1 MMRKS
6 DLHENRS
13 RRSATLPGVS
23 RRSRRSATL
32 PRALCALLLACA
44 ACAAHGVTNV
54 VHDAARDL
62 VLNSANKAVYT
73 NFYGGVWSFMRAS
86 SYTGARTL
94 MPGVRY
100 RTDTETDASGG
111 NFNPPRD
118 NLPIYWERGPA
129 KGNASPCFSVNPS
142 PWPDTKTF
150 MRGAD
155 YPAIQP
161 GELSCHPGNTTDA
174 GNQCVVL
181 RFTVPRAGTYAVTAK
196 AWNRNTGWTAVA
208 LLVNGTAA
216 SPRKA
221 WKSPATAVVTNDFSL
236 AAATYAAG
244 DTIEL
249 TVDGNGTYN
258 SNATGLE
265 FKIAEEVE
273 AVYDASSAFLA
284 NRLSENPTNPYSDT
298 FGTWT
303 AYCTTNY
310 SGTFSPATAL
320 REKLNSM
327 KYTRVT
333 QGNVLAGLARYNG
346 LPYLIANVSG
356 RMAAETNS
364 AGLVT
369 TATGRAFLPGELD
382 IFPQNG
388 YGSSTILEVCPTEDG
403 IYDVGLAVRDM
414 FYGAALNSLESGG
427 ANVWLLQGDKVL
439 AKKYISVERGAP
451 YSSSDTIFFSDVRI
465 MPQIPLAVAVDN
477 YNSDNNSDGVGT
489 HWAFIRKRAFSATY
503 DANAAMKV
511 NMTSASPSNPF
522 THNGAT
528 WTAGL
533 CAGGWR
539 GAFTVYPTHQTGL
552 YGGTADGWGETTGTS
567 PFIRVNTAGRT
578 ITATEANSVCDVG
591 IDALMG
597 HPKGDSS
604 ATALR
609 FTVPAD
615 GIYTA
620 TIWAKDHAH
629 IANTSYLEPNDTGVD
644 VHLIAG
650 SRHAAQEIINIHP
663 LARRPVSCELTGDR
677 LYLKAGETVTFAIG
691 SNGAYQWDLT
701 SFYAWLDPEVDAA
714 ALQRV
719 NVDLNGAASG
729 ETAATFAGAGRV
741 GFAGETWNGV
751 AAADG
756 VAAVESRALY
766 ASDGT
771 TRTGAQLAIQRGEDG
786 IAASA
791 ANLATDTAAGALF
804 ADGVVSTNSADAYS
818 FTLTGLLPNTAY
830 ECYFY
835 SRALTNAPPATSAS
849 VVRGTFTAGGA
860 TATSEKTW
868 FADSFGDY
876 ARLDVRSN
884 ADGEITGTFHSASAT
899 GSAFWCGLQ
908 VLGPGFA
915 PYVPKGAVIIIR

>member
-1 MMRKS
+1 MK
-6 DLHENRS
+6 LCVVT
-13 RRSATLPGVS
+13 AGT
-23 RRSRRSATL
+23 
-32 PRALCALLLACA
+32 ALCLVLALFPNSAF
-44 ACAAHGVTNV
+44 AAHGVTNI

-62 VLNSANKAVYT
+62 VLNTDSKAVYT
-73 NFYGGVWSFMRAS
+73 NLYGGVWSFMRAS
-86 SYTGARTL
+86 SYAGTVARTL
-94 MPGVRY
+94 MPSVRS
-100 RTDTETDASGG
+100 RPGTETDASGA
-111 NFNPPRD
+111 NFKPQRD
-118 NLPIYWERGPA
+118 NLHIFWERGPA
-129 KGNASPCFSVNPS
+129 KASASSPCFCVNPS
-142 PWPDTKTF
+142 PWPDTNTF

-161 GELSCHPGNTTDA
+161 GEISCHPGDTTDA
-174 GNQCVVL
+174 GNQCAVL

-196 AWNRNTGWTAVA
+196 AWNRNQGWTAVA
-208 LLVNGTAA
+208 LLVNGTER
-216 SPRKA
+216 SPRRV
-221 WKSPATAVVTNDFSL
+221 WKSPATAVATNDFSL

-244 DTIEL
+244 DVIEL
-249 TVDGNGTYN
+249 TVDGDNTYN
-258 SNATGLE
+258 SNATGFE

-284 NRLSENPTNPYSDT
+284 NRLSENPANPYSDA

-310 SGTFSPATAL
+310 TGAFSPATAL
-320 REKLNSM
+320 REKLNSV

-333 QGNVLAGLARYNG
+333 QGDVLAGLAWYG
-346 LPYLIANVSG
+346 TIPYITANFSG
-356 RMAAETNS
+356 AMAVETNS
-364 AGLVT
+364 AGL
-369 TATGRAFLPGELD
+369 ATSARCRAFLPGELN
-382 IFPQNG
+382 IFPG
-388 YGSSTILEVCPTEDG
+388 GGGGASTILEVLPAEDG

-414 FYGAALNSLESGG
+414 LYGASSADGG

-439 AKKYISVERGAP
+439 AKRYISVERGAP
-451 YSSSDTIFFSDVRI
+451 YSSSDTIFFQDVRL

-477 YNSDNNSDGVGT
+477 YNGENNSDGVGT
-489 HWAFIRKRAFSATY
+489 HWTFIRKRAFSATY
-503 DANAAMKV
+503 DANAAMKA

-522 THNGAT
+522 THNGVM

-539 GAFTVYPTHQTGL
+539 GAFTPYAMRQTGQC
-552 YGGTADGWGETTGTS
+552 GGTADGWGETAGTS
-567 PFIRVNTAGRT
+567 PFIRMNTSGRT
-578 ITATEANSVCDVG
+578 ITATEAGSNFAVG
-591 IDALMG
+591 TDALMG
-597 HPKGDSS
+597 HPKSDNS

-609 FTVPAD
+609 FTAPSD

-629 IANTSYLEPNDTGVD
+629 QSNPDPTAYDTGVD

-650 SRHAAQEIINIHP
+650 GRHAAQEIINVHP
-663 LARRPVSCELTGDR
+663 NAHRPVSCQLTGDR

-691 SNGAYQWDLT
+691 ANGAYYSDLT
-701 SFYAWLDPEVDAA
+701 SFYAWLDPDAEA
-714 ALQRV
+714 EGLQRV
-719 NVDLNGAASG
+719 NIDLNGAASG
-729 ETAATFAGAGRV
+729 ETASTFAGAGRV
-741 GFAGETWNGV
+741 GFTGEKWNGV

-756 VAAVESRALY
+756 AAAVESRALY
-766 ASDGT
+766 ASDGA
-771 TRTGAQLAIQRGEDG
+771 TRTGAQLAIRRGEDV

-804 ADGVVSTNSADAYS
+804 ADGVVSANSSDAYT
-818 FTLTGLLPNTAY
+818 FTLTGLLPNTDY

-835 SRALTNAPPATSAS
+835 SRALTGAPPATSAS

-876 ARLDVRSN
+876 ARLDVRSDAN
-884 ADGEITGTFHSASAT
+884 GEITGTFRSASAT
-899 GSAFWCGLQ
+899 GAAFWCGLQ

-915 PYVPKGAVIIIR
+915 PYVPKGTVIIIR

>member
-1 MMRKS
+1 M
-6 DLHENRS
+6 
-13 RRSATLPGVS
+13 ATGKKMLFG
-23 RRSRRSATL
+23 
-32 PRALCALLLACA
+32 ALLTACA
-44 ACAAHGVTNV
+44 CSGYGTTNI

-62 VLNSANKAVYT
+62 VLNTANKAVYT

-129 KGNASPCFSVNPS
+129 KGNSSPCFSVNPS

-150 MRGAD
+150 MRGTD

-208 LLVNGTAA
+208 LLVNGTVKSA
-216 SPRKA
+216 RQA

-244 DTIEL
+244 DAIEL
-249 TVDGNGTYN
+249 TVDGNNTYN
-258 SNATGLE
+258 SNATGLDFRITE
-265 FKIAEEVE
+265 AVE

-284 NRLSENPTNPYSDT
+284 NRLSENPTNPYSDA

-327 KYTRVT
+327 KYTRVA
-333 QGNVLAGLARYNG
+333 QGNVLAGLARNNG

-388 YGSSTILEVCPTEDG
+388 YGSSTILEVCPTEG
-403 IYDVGLAVRDM
+403 GVFDVGLAVRDM
-414 FYGAALNSLESGG
+414 FYGMGGASGG
-427 ANVWLLQGDKVL
+427 ATVWLLQGDKVL
-439 AKKYISVERGAP
+439 AKRYISVEMGAP
-451 YSSSDTIFFSDVRI
+451 FSSSDSIFFSDVRL

-477 YNSDNNSDGVGT
+477 YNADNNSDGVGT
-489 HWAFIRKRAFSATY
+489 HWAFIRKRDFSATY
-503 DANAAMKV
+503 DANVAMKA
-511 NMTSASPSNPF
+511 NMASASPSNPF

-539 GAFTVYPTHQTGL
+539 GAFTVYPTHQTGI
-552 YGGTADGWGETTGTS
+552 YGGTTEGWGETTDTS

-741 GFAGETWNGV
+741 GFAGERWNGF
-751 AAADG
+751 
-756 VAAVESRALY
+756 AVEDGAAGCESKQLY
-766 ASDGT
+766 AASG
-771 TRTGAQLAIQRGEDG
+771 TRTGVTLALAKTDD
-786 IAASA
+786 ALASSA
-791 ANLATDTAAGALF
+791 ANLATDTTAAALF
-804 ADGVVSTNSADAYS
+804 ADGVVSTNSADVNA
-818 FTLTGLLPNTAY
+818 FTLAGLLPNTKY
-830 ECYFY
+830 ELYFF
-835 SRALTNAPPATSAS
+835 SRALTTAPPATANSI
-849 VVRGTFTAGGA
+849 VRGTFAAGGV
-860 TATSEKTW
+860 TAVSDKTW
-868 FADSFGDY
+868 FADSYGDY
-876 ARLDVRSN
+876 ARIDAKSN
-884 ADGEITGTFHSASAT
+884 ADGEIVGTFRSASAEAE
-899 GSAFWCGLQ
+899 AFWCGLQ
-908 VLGPGFA
+908 IIGPGFA
-915 PYVPKGAVIIIR
+915 PYIPKGTAILFR

>member
-6 DLHENRS
+6 DLNEKRS
-13 RRSATLPGVS
+13 RRSATLPGVPS
-23 RRSRRSATL
+23 ATRATL
-32 PRALCALLLACA
+32 PRALCALLLVGM

-73 NFYGGVWSFMRAS
+73 NLYGGVWSFMRAS

-129 KGNASPCFSVNPS
+129 KGNSSPCFSVNPS

-208 LLVNGTAA
+208 LLVNGTVKSA
-216 SPRKA
+216 RQA

-244 DTIEL
+244 DVIEL
-249 TVDGNGTYN
+249 TVDGNNTYN
-258 SNATGLE
+258 SNATGLD
-265 FKIAEEVE
+265 FRIAEEVE

-284 NRLSENPTNPYSDT
+284 NRLSENPTNPYSDA

-303 AYCTTNY
+303 VYCTTNY

-320 REKLNSM
+320 RERLNTM
-327 KYTRVT
+327 KYTRVA
-333 QGNVLAGLARYNG
+333 QGNVLAGLARNNG

-369 TATGRAFLPGELD
+369 SATGRAFLPGELD
-382 IFPQNG
+382 IFPA
-388 YGSSTILEVCPTEDG
+388 YGDGCSTILEVLPTEDG
-403 IYDVGLAVRDM
+403 VYDVGLAVRDM
-414 FYGAALNSLESGG
+414 FYGAAMNSLENGG

-503 DANAAMKV
+503 DANAAMKA

-578 ITATEANSVCDVG
+578 ITVTEAGSDFAVG

-597 HPKGDSS
+597 HPKSDNS

-620 TIWAKDHAH
+620 TMWAKDHSH
-629 IANTSYLEPNDTGVD
+629 NIQTTHVDSNDTGVD

-650 SRHAAQEIINIHP
+650 SRHAAQAIIHAHSLAP
-663 LARRPVSCELTGDR
+663 LPVSCQLAGDR

-691 SNGAYQWDLT
+691 ANGSYYFDLT
-701 SFYAWLDPEVDAA
+701 SFYAWLDPDAEA
-714 ALQRV
+714 EGQQRV

-756 VAAVESRALY
+756 AAAVESRALY

-804 ADGVVSTNSADAYS
+804 ADGVVSTNSADAYA

-835 SRALTNAPPATSAS
+835 SRALTNAPPATAAS

-884 ADGEITGTFHSASAT
+884 ADGEIAGSFRSASAT

-908 VLGPGFA
+908 ILGPGFA

>member
-1 MMRKS
+1 M
-6 DLHENRS
+6 
-13 RRSATLPGVS
+13 ATGKKMLFG
-23 RRSRRSATL
+23 
-32 PRALCALLLACA
+32 ALLA
-44 ACAAHGVTNV
+44 ACACSVHGTTNI

-62 VLNSANKAVYT
+62 VLNTANKAVYT

-86 SYTGARTL
+86 SYTGERTL

-208 LLVNGTAA
+208 LLVNGTVKSA
-216 SPRKA
+216 RQA

-284 NRLSENPTNPYSDT
+284 NRLSENPTNPYSDA

-320 REKLNSM
+320 RGKLNSM
-327 KYTRVT
+327 KYTRVA
-333 QGNVLAGLARYNG
+333 QGNVLAGLARNNG

-356 RMAAETNS
+356 KMAAETNS
-364 AGLVT
+364 AGLAT
-369 TATGRAFLPGELD
+369 TATGRAFLPGELN

-388 YGSSTILEVCPTEDG
+388 YGRSTILEVCPTEG
-403 IYDVGLAVRDM
+403 GVFDVGLAVRDM
-414 FYGAALNSLESGG
+414 FYGMGGASGG

-439 AKKYISVERGAP
+439 AKKYISVEMGAP
-451 YSSSDTIFFSDVRI
+451 YSSSDTIFFSDVRL

-477 YNSDNNSDGVGT
+477 YNADNNSDGVGT

-503 DANAAMKV
+503 DANAAMKA

-552 YGGTADGWGETTGTS
+552 YGGTTEGWGETTGTS

-578 ITATEANSVCDVG
+578 ITATEVGSDFAVG

-597 HPKGDSS
+597 HPKSDNS

-620 TIWAKDHAH
+620 TMWAKDHAH

-691 SNGAYQWDLT
+691 ANGSYYFDLT

-756 VAAVESRALY
+756 AAAVESRALY

-884 ADGEITGTFHSASAT
+884 AEGEIAGTFRSASAT

-908 VLGPGFA
+908 VLGPGFG
-915 PYVPKGAVIIIR
+915 PYIPKGSTIIFR

>member
-62 VLNSANKAVYT
+62 VLNTANKAVYT

-86 SYTGARTL
+86 SYTGERTL

-208 LLVNGTAA
+208 LLVNGTVKSA
-216 SPRKA
+216 RQA

-244 DTIEL
+244 DVIEL
-249 TVDGNGTYN
+249 TVDGNNSYN
-258 SNATGLE
+258 SNATGLD
-265 FKIAEEVE
+265 FRIAEEVE

-284 NRLSENPTNPYSDT
+284 NRLSENPTNPYSDA

-303 AYCTTNY
+303 VYCTTNY

-327 KYTRVT
+327 KYTRVA
-333 QGNVLAGLARYNG
+333 QGNVLAGLARNNG

-388 YGSSTILEVCPTEDG
+388 YGSSTILEVCPTEG
-403 IYDVGLAVRDM
+403 GVFDVGLAVRDM
-414 FYGAALNSLESGG
+414 FYGMGGASGG

-439 AKKYISVERGAP
+439 AKKYISVEMGAP

-477 YNSDNNSDGVGT
+477 YNADNNSDGVGT

-503 DANAAMKV
+503 DANAAMKA

-539 GAFTVYPTHQTGL
+539 GAFTVYPTHQTGI
-552 YGGTADGWGETTGTS
+552 YGGTTEGWGETTDTS

-691 SNGAYQWDLT
+691 
-701 SFYAWLDPEVDAA
+701 
-714 ALQRV
+714 
-719 NVDLNGAASG
+719 
-729 ETAATFAGAGRV
+729 
-741 GFAGETWNGV
+741 
-751 AAADG
+751 
-756 VAAVESRALY
+756 
-766 ASDGT
+766 
-771 TRTGAQLAIQRGEDG
+771 GAQLAIQRGEDV

-804 ADGVVSTNSADAYS
+804 ADGVVSTNSADAYA
-818 FTLTGLLPNTAY
+818 FTLTGLLPNTDY

>member
-1 MMRKS
+1 MRAKT
-6 DLHENRS
+6 LLGLML
-13 RRSATLPGVS
+13 AT
-23 RRSRRSATL
+23 
-32 PRALCALLLACA
+32 CACSV
-44 ACAAHGVTNV
+44 HGVTNI

-62 VLNSANKAVYT
+62 VLNTANKAVYT

-208 LLVNGTAA
+208 LLVNGTVKSA
-216 SPRKA
+216 RQA

-244 DTIEL
+244 DVIEL
-249 TVDGNGTYN
+249 TVDGNNSYN
-258 SNATGLE
+258 SNATGLD
-265 FKIAEEVE
+265 FRIAEEVE

-284 NRLSENPTNPYSDT
+284 NRLSENPTNPYSDA

-303 AYCTTNY
+303 VYCTTNY

-320 REKLNSM
+320 RGKLNSM
-327 KYTRVT
+327 KYTRVA
-333 QGNVLAGLARYNG
+333 QGNVLAGLARNNG

-388 YGSSTILEVCPTEDG
+388 YGSSTILEVCPTEG
-403 IYDVGLAVRDM
+403 GVFDVGLAVRDM
-414 FYGAALNSLESGG
+414 FYGMGGASGG

-439 AKKYISVERGAP
+439 AKKYISVEMGAP

-477 YNSDNNSDGVGT
+477 YNADNNSDGVGT

-503 DANAAMKV
+503 DANAAMKA

-539 GAFTVYPTHQTGL
+539 GAFTVYPTHQTGI
-552 YGGTADGWGETTGTS
+552 YGGTTEGWGETTDTS

-620 TIWAKDHAH
+620 TMWAKDHAYD
-629 IANTSYLEPNDTGVD
+629 ANLSWINNTDTGVGI
-644 VHLIAG
+644 HLVAG
-650 SRHAAQEIINIHP
+650 ARHAAEVTINLHP
-663 LARRPVSCELTGDR
+663 LVTLPEAGKVAADR
-677 LYLKAGETVTFAIG
+677 LYLKAGDTVTFAIG
-691 SNGAYQWDLT
+691 SNGAYNWDLT
-701 SFYAWLDPEVDAA
+701 SFYAWIDPDAEA
-714 ALQRV
+714 EGLLRV
-719 NVDLNGAASG
+719 NIDLNGAASG
-729 ETAATFAGAGRV
+729 ETAATFSGAGRV

-756 VAAVESRALY
+756 TANIESRQLY
-766 ASDGT
+766 LSDGT
-771 TRTGAQLAIQRGEDG
+771 HRTGVQLAVQREEETV
-786 IAASA
+786 AASA
-791 ANLATDTAAGALF
+791 ANLATDTAAAALF
-804 ADGVVSTNSADAYS
+804 ADGIVSTNSTDTYA
-818 FTLTGLLPNTAY
+818 FTLTGLLPNTSY

-835 SRALTNAPPATSAS
+835 SRALTNTPPATSES
-849 VVRGTFTAGGA
+849 IVRGMFTAGGA
-860 TATSEKTW
+860 TATSENTW

-884 ADGEITGTFHSASAT
+884 ADGEITGSFRSVSAT

-908 VLGPGFA
+908 ILGPGFG
-915 PYVPKGAVIIIR
+915 PYIPKGSTIIFR

>member
-1 MMRKS
+1 M
-6 DLHENRS
+6 
-13 RRSATLPGVS
+13 ATGKKMLFG
-23 RRSRRSATL
+23 
-32 PRALCALLLACA
+32 ALLA
-44 ACAAHGVTNV
+44 ACACSVYGTTNI

-62 VLNSANKAVYT
+62 VLNTANKAVYT

-208 LLVNGTAA
+208 LLVNGTVKSA
-216 SPRKA
+216 RQA

-244 DTIEL
+244 DVIEL
-249 TVDGNGTYN
+249 TVDGNNSYN
-258 SNATGLE
+258 SNATGLD
-265 FKIAEEVE
+265 FRIAEEVE

-284 NRLSENPTNPYSDT
+284 NRLSENPTNPYSDA

-303 AYCTTNY
+303 VYCTTNY

-327 KYTRVT
+327 KYTRVA
-333 QGNVLAGLARYNG
+333 QGNVLAGLARWNA

-388 YGSSTILEVCPTEDG
+388 YGSSTILEVCPTEG
-403 IYDVGLAVRDM
+403 GVFDVGLAVRDM
-414 FYGAALNSLESGG
+414 FYGMGGASGG

-439 AKKYISVERGAP
+439 AKKYISVEMGAP
-451 YSSSDTIFFSDVRI
+451 YSSSDTIFFSDVRL

-477 YNSDNNSDGVGT
+477 YNADNNSDGVGT

-503 DANAAMKV
+503 DANAAMKA

-539 GAFTVYPTHQTGL
+539 GAFTVYPTHQTGI
-552 YGGTADGWGETTGTS
+552 YGGTTEGWGETTDTS

-741 GFAGETWNGV
+741 GFAGERWNGL
-751 AAADG
+751 
-756 VAAVESRALY
+756 AVEDGAAGCESKQLY
-766 ASDGT
+766 AASG
-771 TRTGAQLAIQRGEDG
+771 TRTGVTLAIAKTDDTLTS
-786 IAASA
+786 SA
-791 ANLATDTAAGALF
+791 ANLATDTAAAALF
-804 ADGVVSTNSADAYS
+804 ADGVVSTNSADVNA
-818 FTLTGLLPNTAY
+818 FTLAGLLPNTKY
-830 ECYFY
+830 ELYFF

-849 VVRGTFTAGGA
+849 VVRGTFTAGGV
-860 TATSEKTW
+860 TAVSDKTW
-868 FADSFGDY
+868 FADSYGDY
-876 ARLDVRSN
+876 ARIDAKSN
-884 ADGEITGTFHSASAT
+884 ADGEIAGTFRSASADAE
-899 GSAFWCGLQ
+899 AFWCGLQ
-908 VLGPGFA
+908 ILGPGFA

>member
-1 MMRKS
+1 M
-6 DLHENRS
+6 
-13 RRSATLPGVS
+13 
-23 RRSRRSATL
+23 
-32 PRALCALLLACA
+32 
-44 ACAAHGVTNV
+44 
-54 VHDAARDL
+54 
-62 VLNSANKAVYT
+62 
-73 NFYGGVWSFMRAS
+73 
-86 SYTGARTL
+86 
-94 MPGVRY
+94 
-100 RTDTETDASGG
+100 
-111 NFNPPRD
+111 
-118 NLPIYWERGPA
+118 
-129 KGNASPCFSVNPS
+129 
-142 PWPDTKTF
+142 
-150 MRGAD
+150 
-155 YPAIQP
+155 
-161 GELSCHPGNTTDA
+161 
-174 GNQCVVL
+174 
-181 RFTVPRAGTYAVTAK
+181 
-196 AWNRNTGWTAVA
+196 
-208 LLVNGTAA
+208 
-216 SPRKA
+216 
-221 WKSPATAVVTNDFSL
+221 
-236 AAATYAAG
+236 
-244 DTIEL
+244 
-249 TVDGNGTYN
+249 
-258 SNATGLE
+258 
-265 FKIAEEVE
+265 
-273 AVYDASSAFLA
+273 
-284 NRLSENPTNPYSDT
+284 
-298 FGTWT
+298 
-303 AYCTTNY
+303 
-310 SGTFSPATAL
+310 
-320 REKLNSM
+320 
-327 KYTRVT
+327 
-333 QGNVLAGLARYNG
+333 
-346 LPYLIANVSG
+346 
-356 RMAAETNS
+356 
-364 AGLVT
+364 
-369 TATGRAFLPGELD
+369 
-382 IFPQNG
+382 
-388 YGSSTILEVCPTEDG
+388 
-403 IYDVGLAVRDM
+403 
-414 FYGAALNSLESGG
+414 
-427 ANVWLLQGDKVL
+427 L
-439 AKKYISVERGAP
+439 AKKYISVEMGAP
-451 YSSSDTIFFSDVRI
+451 YSSSDTIFFSDVRL

-477 YNSDNNSDGVGT
+477 YNADNNSDGVGT

-503 DANAAMKV
+503 DANVAMKA

-533 CAGGWR
+533 CTGGWR

-552 YGGTADGWGETTGTS
+552 YGGTTEGWGETTDTS

-691 SNGAYQWDLT
+691 ANGTYYFDLT
-701 SFYAWLDPEVDAA
+701 SFYAWLDPDTEAEGQ
-714 ALQRV
+714 QRV

-835 SRALTNAPPATSAS
+835 SRALTNAPPATSAAGHVGVRRARHVHGGRRDGHVGED
-849 VVRGTFTAGGA
+849 VVRRFVRRLRAARRQVQRGWRDHRHVPQRVGHGICLLVRPPGPRSRLRPLRSEGRCDHHSVRQSRSSAIPYGEPPSWRLVEAGN
-860 TATSEKTW
+860 SK
-868 FADSFGDY
+868 F
-876 ARLDVRSN
+876 RLAGR
-884 ADGEITGTFHSASAT
+884 
-899 GSAFWCGLQ
+899 
-908 VLGPGFA
+908 
-915 PYVPKGAVIIIR
+915 KGIC

>member
-1 MMRKS
+1 MTTGKKM
-6 DLHENRS
+6 LF
-13 RRSATLPGVS
+13 G
-23 RRSRRSATL
+23 
-32 PRALCALLLACA
+32 ALLTACA
-44 ACAAHGVTNV
+44 CSVYGTTNI

-62 VLNSANKAVYT
+62 LLNTANKAVYT

-181 RFTVPRAGTYAVTAK
+181 RFTVPRAGMYAVTAK

-208 LLVNGTAA
+208 LLVNGTVKSA
-216 SPRKA
+216 RQA

-244 DTIEL
+244 DVIEL
-249 TVDGNGTYN
+249 TVDGNNSYN
-258 SNATGLE
+258 SNATGLD
-265 FKIAEEVE
+265 FRIAEEVE

-284 NRLSENPTNPYSDT
+284 NRLSENPTNPYSDA

-303 AYCTTNY
+303 VYCTTNY

-327 KYTRVT
+327 KYTRVA
-333 QGNVLAGLARYNG
+333 QGNVLAGLARWNA

-388 YGSSTILEVCPTEDG
+388 YGSSTILEVCPTEG
-403 IYDVGLAVRDM
+403 GVFDVGLAVRDM
-414 FYGAALNSLESGG
+414 FYGMAGASGG

-439 AKKYISVERGAP
+439 AKKYISVEMGAP
-451 YSSSDTIFFSDVRI
+451 YSSSDTIFFSDVRL

-477 YNSDNNSDGVGT
+477 YNADNNSDGVGT

-503 DANAAMKV
+503 DANVAMKA
-511 NMTSASPSNPF
+511 NMASASPSNPF

-539 GAFTVYPTHQTGL
+539 GAFTVYPTHQTGI
-552 YGGTADGWGETTGTS
+552 YGGTTEGWGETTDTS

-741 GFAGETWNGV
+741 GFAGERWNGL
-751 AAADG
+751 
-756 VAAVESRALY
+756 AVEDGAAGCESRQLFA
-766 ASDGT
+766 ASG
-771 TRTGAQLAIQRGEDG
+771 TRTGVTLALAKTDD
-786 IAASA
+786 ALTASA
-791 ANLATDTAAGALF
+791 ANLATDTTAAALF
-804 ADGVVSTNSADAYS
+804 ADGVVSTNSADVNA
-818 FTLTGLLPNTAY
+818 FTLAGLLPNTKY
-830 ECYFY
+830 ELYFF
-835 SRALTNAPPATSAS
+835 SRALTTAPPATANSI
-849 VVRGTFTAGGA
+849 VRGTFAAGGV
-860 TATSEKTW
+860 TAVSAKTW
-868 FADSFGDY
+868 FADSYGDY
-876 ARLDVRSN
+876 ARIDAKSD
-884 ADGEITGTFHSASAT
+884 ADGEIVGTFRSASAT
-899 GSAFWCGLQ
+899 DAAFWCGLQ
-908 VLGPGFA
+908 ILGPGFSR
-915 PYVPKGAVIIIR
+915 YIPKGATIIFR